1 MNNNHNCWNTKDDDN
16 DDSNDLK
23 NTGND
28 VNK

>member
-16 DDSNDLK
+16 IDSNDLK